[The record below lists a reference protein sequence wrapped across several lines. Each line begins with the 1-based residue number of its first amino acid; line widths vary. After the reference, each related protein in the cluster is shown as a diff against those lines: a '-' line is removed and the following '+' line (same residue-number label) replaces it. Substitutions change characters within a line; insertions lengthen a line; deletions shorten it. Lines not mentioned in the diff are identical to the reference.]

1 MKSPIKQKS
10 VIDSSETED
19 TVVEV
24 KRNKKRLRKKEE
36 SSQKT

>member
-1 MKSPIKQKS
+1 MKSPIMQQS

-19 TVVEV
+19 TVIEV